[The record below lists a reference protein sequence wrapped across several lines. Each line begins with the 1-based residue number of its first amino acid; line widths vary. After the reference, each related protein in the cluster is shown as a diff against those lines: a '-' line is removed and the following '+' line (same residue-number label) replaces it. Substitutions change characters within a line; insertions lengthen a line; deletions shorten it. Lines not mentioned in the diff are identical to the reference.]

1 MTSTLTVEDL
11 TFEVRWSNRRKTV
24 ELSVERDGSLVIL
37 APSGTADSLLK
48 GYVRDKTFWI
58 YTKLAQKEALQHPVT
73 AKEYVTGEGFHYL
86 GKTYRLLLVDKQDT
100 PLKLEEGQFKLLR
113 VEAERGRIH
122 FIRWYTAH
130 AQPWIRRR
138 VERFAARVGAAPNGV
153 EVRELGFRWGSCGK
167 VGGLNFNWATIL
179 LPPSV
184 VEYVIVHEL
193 VHLLEP
199 NHTPEFW
206 TRVERA
212 LPDYE
217 KRKVWL
223 AEHGA
228 GYVQV

>member
-37 APSGTADSLLK
+37 APSGTADSLLE

-100 PLKLEEGQFKLLR
+100 PLKLAEGQFKLLR
-113 VEAERGRIH
+113 VEAEQGRNH
-122 FIRWYTAH
+122 FICWYTAH

-138 VERFAARVGAAPNGV
+138 VERFAPRVGAAPTGV

-167 VGGLNFNWATIL
+167 AGGLNFNWATIL

-206 TRVERA
+206 TRVERTM
-212 LPDYE
+212 PDFE
-217 KRKVWL
+217 KRKAWL

-228 GYVQV
+228 GYVQL

>member
-1 MTSTLTVEDL
+1 MTPSLIVEDL
-11 TFEVRWSNRRKTV
+11 TFEVRWSSRRKTV

-37 APSGTADSLLK
+37 APSGTADSVLK
-48 GYVRDKTFWI
+48 GYVREKTFWI
-58 YTKLAQKEALQHPVT
+58 YTKLAEKEALRHPVT
-73 AKEYVTGEGFHYL
+73 TKEFVTGEGFHYL
-86 GKTYRLLLVDKQDT
+86 GKTYRLLLVDEQEV
-100 PLKLEEGQFKLLR
+100 PLKLEVGRFKFLR
-113 VEAERGRIH
+113 TEVERGRNH
-122 FIRWYTAH
+122 FIRWYTDH
-130 AQPWIRRR
+130 AQTWIQQR
-138 VERFAARVGAAPNGV
+138 VKRFAPRVGAKPTGI

-167 VGGLNFNWATIL
+167 AGGLNFNWATIL

-206 TRVERA
+206 TRVERV

-228 GYVQV
+228 RYVQV

>member
-11 TFEVRWSNRRKTV
+11 TFEVRWSSRRKTV

-37 APSGTADSLLK
+37 APSGTADSLLE
-48 GYVRDKTFWI
+48 GYIRDKTFWI

-86 GKTYRLLLVDKQDT
+86 GKTYRLLLVHKQDT

-113 VEAERGRIH
+113 VEAEQGRSH
-122 FIRWYTAH
+122 FIRWYAAH

-138 VERFAARVGAAPNGV
+138 VKRFAPRVGAEPTGI

-167 VGGLNFNWATIL
+167 TGGLNFNWATIL

-217 KRKVWL
+217 RRKVWL
-223 AEHGA
+223 AAHGA
-228 GYVQV
+228 GYVQL